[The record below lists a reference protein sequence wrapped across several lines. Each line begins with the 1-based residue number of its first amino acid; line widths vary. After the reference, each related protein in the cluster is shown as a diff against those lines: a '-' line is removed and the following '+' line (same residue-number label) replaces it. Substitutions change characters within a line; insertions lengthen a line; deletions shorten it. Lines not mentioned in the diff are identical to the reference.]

1 MVQRKENAAARAA
14 LARRRKRA
22 AITLNSPPRAQL
34 ASTSSTDN
42 DIPKVKTSLEPAVK
56 KDDIRNFDL
65 RKPPQ
70 SPSSAFSAATVTV
83 TATSSSSFKVQTLSK
98 SNEGVLKRSN
108 AVAEQSSTILDASF
122 SKSKSYTRVSSKK
135 KNFVANEFNIETVLQ
150 NDDNHSSA
158 TTYGIQQERGK
169 EKQEQ
174 QQQYHSRSP
183 ENKYERISNFGY
195 VEKITLSPQSNKQ
208 QKEIQNYESS
218 LPKSPKS
225 SLPKSSLSSKIP
237 SASASRSSSAP
248 SSKRSQS
255 QSQNQTRRQT
265 EQVSHSKQHLVS
277 STNSDEILVP
287 SLEQSRS
294 DDNNTQ
300 QQRPK
305 IQKQQQRI
313 IPSLMASSSLSSSP
327 SPTRKTSYRKEIAFR
342 NNSRTEERNLQS
354 MAAEDD
360 AVNLSTAREKNL
372 RAASRIPS
380 PTRTINPNAG
390 QLLPKRNM
398 SPLKRTISPEKRLSP
413 RRFRLPKPEPPTRPQ
428 LSKKPNPAAKDKSNK
443 QLSSK
448 SDKTPLRIEQHTIKT
463 GTFQPRSISSTRSK
477 PQLNPRLSTDARAT
491 TRNNVS
497 PVKSI
502 TEKSKS
508 KITTKPSANTSPNME
523 EELSVILMDSCSI
536 TEEASLIPDNQ
547 YIQQPKDPIIR
558 SRNSLE
564 TIQRKNRT
572 NGGEY
577 LLSDP
582 SSPRLGGSRMNSAIF
597 DQLDNKMNCWSV
609 TDRNVSNDGSER
621 YPSSPDENDATDF
634 NVIPASSRHGM
645 KAYQMA
651 QNNTS
656 SATRQPQNLSKI
668 NGNNNLSPIDLTN
681 HELPRGAKECQAV
694 DAACFQSGDLIM
706 LRSCSNSATV
716 QAKINTVLA
725 EVNGHGLGKDEELLK
740 LVKIEDHEIF
750 TALRHGDVLV
760 LLSSITQS
768 NKALGTRRRRNDI
781 NGTDEIGFFG
791 VGDKKSDRWIILCA
805 EPGKSVVFGRAAV
818 MGETPNHNSGDGV
831 PAPIRSGNSIL
842 LLNCFNGGLLS
853 IRDGVA
859 VLITDSYDPNRA
871 PNSNNPSLLGRPE
884 YLDRLEPSV
893 SETFQLLKSS
903 IPPCPSWIMSKGM
916 GERIFLTGSYLSKPF
931 RNQSSTESSDI
942 SVDRNLS
949 LKSKENILVDEV
961 IGSFLGLEG
970 LYIRS
975 KENGFRLFDTAGI
988 SFDLSLRNLVDQI
1001 LPLSSSYVCV
1011 RNFISLHN
1019 PGYEYGRV
1027 MQAFCE
1033 GLDTFL
1039 QQFVAFVA
1047 QLEQKIR
1054 KPSSTN
1060 VPFTMKSIHFEITPL
1075 LHSMSILE
1083 HTTKAVCNKRGGSLI
1098 NALQSLEKRVYMG
1111 DTVAKDLLGTLLDQA
1126 SVPYAE
1132 MLSTWLQS
1140 GRLFDPYEEFMVKRS
1155 SCCKNPAELDGDT
1168 WAALFTINEEHVIKD
1183 ITQNEKSKNTIL
1195 VTGKYWNAVQ
1205 ICDSDA
1211 KSSQETRSRP
1221 LELKKIQFQSD
1232 MSAISAYIDSMFQS
1246 ASENLMHILRD
1257 KFRLKESLH
1266 IMKRYFLLDRGDFL
1280 VNFLEAAEEELAKP
1294 FEQVSIGRVQHF
1306 LGTSIH
1312 ITEGQRD
1319 VEVHPNDY
1327 SHRKNTTGLNPS
1339 RLRCRLS
1346 KQSLVSCLDVLC
1358 GATEDQEPKTPSR
1371 QTNDT
1376 PVTGF
1381 DLFEIDFP
1389 RVPFPISLM
1398 ISRTSMVEYKLLFRH
1413 LFFTKYVERRL
1424 VGVWSDH
1431 QVLKKL
1437 DSVRGLLGPT
1447 FMLRHRM
1454 QHFVQNLINYM
1465 TFEVVESNWLE
1476 MLSTI
1481 DASEDTFSSQKEQT
1495 VDDLLNIH
1503 DRFLQKTIDACLLRN
1518 PTLIKSLVKLLNT
1531 CLLFSD
1537 QMKKFM
1543 DTTRIYDDSFHLAA
1557 EKRGAVQRNLNQ
1569 RVFSKS
1575 STAPDKKKLRRALIS
1590 VKEERDILHQRQTRR
1605 VGREICSESYKRMIR
1620 RFEEVFSADLSAF
1633 MIQLNSHTSSGI
1645 VANLGIRLDWNSFLS
1660 NSIAIGNHDR

>member
-14 LARRRKRA
+14 LARRRNRA

-42 DIPKVKTSLEPAVK
+42 DIPKIKSSLEPAVK
-56 KDDIRNFDL
+56 KDDVRNIEL

-70 SPSSAFSAATVTV
+70 SPSSAFSAATVTA
-83 TATSSSSFKVQTLSK
+83 TASFKVQTLSK
-98 SNEGVLKRSN
+98 ANEGVLERSK

-122 SKSKSYTRVSSKK
+122 NKSKSYTSVSSKK
-135 KNFVANEFNIETVLQ
+135 RNFVANEFNIETVLQ

-169 EKQEQ
+169 EKEKQ
-174 QQQYHSRSP
+174 QQHQRYHNRSP

-195 VEKITLSPQSNKQ
+195 VEKITLSPQSDKQ
-208 QKEIQNYESS
+208 QKETQNYESS
-218 LPKSPKS
+218 LPKSPTS
-225 SLPKSSLSSKIP
+225 SLPKSSLPSKIP
-237 SASASRSSSAP
+237 SASASRSSSSSSSAP
-248 SSKRSQS
+248 SSKRSQP
-255 QSQNQTRRQT
+255 QSKNESRRQT
-265 EQVSHSKQHLVS
+265 EQVSHSKQYPVS
-277 STNSDEILVP
+277 STSSDEILVP
-287 SLEQSRS
+287 SLEQSRP

-300 QQRPK
+300 QQR
-305 IQKQQQRI
+305 QKQQQRVV
-313 IPSLMASSSLSSSP
+313 PTLMASSSLSSSP
-327 SPTRKTSYRKEIAFR
+327 SPTRKTSYRKEIASR
-342 NNSRTEERNLQS
+342 NNSRTEERNLQ
-354 MAAEDD
+354 AF
-360 AVNLSTAREKNL
+360 NLSTTKEKNL
-372 RAASRIPS
+372 RAASIIPS

-413 RRFRLPKPEPPTRPQ
+413 RRFRLSKPPESPIRPQ
-428 LSKKPNPAAKDKSNK
+428 LSKKPDTTAKDKSNE
-443 QLSSK
+443 QLSLK
-448 SDKTPLRIEQHTIKT
+448 SNKIQLRIEQHTTKI

-477 PQLNPRLSTDARAT
+477 PQLNPRLTTDARA
-491 TRNNVS
+491 NIGDKIS

-502 TEKSKS
+502 TEKFNS
-508 KITTKPSANTSPNME
+508 KITTKPSADTSPNME

-547 YIQQPKDPIIR
+547 YIQQPEDPITR
-558 SRNSLE
+558 SRNSSE
-564 TIQRKNRT
+564 TFQRKNGT
-572 NGGEY
+572 NDGEY

-582 SSPRLGGSRMNSAIF
+582 SSPRLRGSQMNSTID
-597 DQLDNKMNCWSV
+597 DQLNCWSV
-609 TDRNVSNDGSER
+609 TDRNISNDGSER
-621 YPSSPDENDATDF
+621 YRSSPDENDATDF
-634 NVIPASSRHGM
+634 NVTPTNSRHGM
-645 KAYQMA
+645 KAKAYQMT
-651 QNNTS
+651 QNNAS
-656 SATRQPQNLSKI
+656 STTRQSQNFSKI
-668 NGNNNLSPIDLTN
+668 NGNNNLTPIDLTN
-681 HELPRGAKECQAV
+681 HELPRGAKKCQAV
-694 DAACFQSGDLIM
+694 DAACLQSGDFIM

-716 QAKINTVLA
+716 QAKSNTVLA
-725 EVNGHGLGKDEELLK
+725 EVNGRGLGKDEELLK
-740 LVKIEDHEIF
+740 LVKIEDHESF
-750 TALRHGDVLV
+750 TALRNGDVLV

-805 EPGKSVVFGRAAV
+805 EPLRSVVFGRAAV
-818 MGETPNHNSGDGV
+818 MGETPNHNSG
-831 PAPIRSGNSIL
+831 APIRSGNSIL

-871 PNSNNPSLLGRPE
+871 PNSDNPSLLGRPE
-884 YLDRLEPSV
+884 HLDRLKPSV
-893 SETFQLLKSS
+893 SETFQLVKSS

-916 GERIFLTGSYLSKPF
+916 GERIFLTGSYLSEPF
-931 RNQSSTESSDI
+931 RNQSSTECSDI

-975 KENGFRLFDTAGI
+975 KENGFRLFDTVGI

-1001 LPLSSSYVCV
+1001 LPLSTSYVCV
-1011 RNFISLHN
+1011 RNFISSHN

-1047 QLEQKIR
+1047 QLEHKIR

-1060 VPFTMKSIHFEITPL
+1060 GPFTMKSIHFEITPL

-1098 NALQSLEKRVYMG
+1098 NALRSLEKRVYMG

-1155 SCCKNPAELDGDT
+1155 SCGKNPAELDGDT

-1183 ITQNEKSKNTIL
+1183 IIQNEKSKNTIL

-1205 ICDSDA
+1205 ICDADA
-1211 KSSQETRSRP
+1211 KSSQKTRSRP
-1221 LELKKIQFQSD
+1221 LELKKLQFQSD

-1266 IMKRYFLLDRGDFL
+1266 IMKRYFLLDQGDFL

-1306 LGTSIH
+1306 LGTSIQ

-1319 VEVHPNDY
+1319 VELHPNDY

-1346 KQSLVSCLDVLC
+1346 KHSLVSCLDVLC
-1358 GATEDQEPKTPSR
+1358 GVTEDQEPETPSR

-1481 DASEDTFSSQKEQT
+1481 DASEGTFSNQKEQT

-1503 DRFLQKTIDACLLRN
+1503 DGFLQKTIDACLLRK

-1575 STAPDKKKLRRALIS
+1575 STAPDKKKLRRALMS

-1660 NSIAIGNHDR
+1660 NSIAIRNHDR